1 MLKTSQSMHLTCANA
16 RFPTRAHLTSAFSL
30 YTAHLPH
37 ARLPAHAHQ
46 ASNFIK
52 KRGEKL
58 VIWLGIIVSPEFMQA
73 AKGSEKI
80 IAKFLWQG
88 AYEKEGIKLTSR
100 VKQGGKGVTQVCSW
114 PSHSHCV
121 DGQRMPTVLMTNA
134 RPLFLLTVLQI

>member
-1 MLKTSQSMHLTCANA
+1 MLYNRSSSNINALNFSMRPSTHA
-16 RFPTRAHLTSAFSL
+16 RFPMHAHLKYIFSL
-30 YTAHLPH
+30 YTAHLPPRPPTH
-37 ARLPAHAHQ
+37 TRPLQ

-88 AYEKEGIKLTSR
+88 AYEKQGIKLTSR
-100 VKQGGKGVTQVCSW
+100 VKQGVKGVTQVC
-114 PSHSHCV
+114 
-121 DGQRMPTVLMTNA
+121 
-134 RPLFLLTVLQI
+134 